1 MEFKV
6 ITEYFEKIDKT
17 SSRLEMASIL
27 SDLFLKTPAKDIS
40 NLIYFCQG
48 TLGPKYKS
56 VSINLG
62 EATII
67 SCISEY
73 LGLPENK
80 IKEEYLKL
88 GDLGVVFETLQSTK
102 SQRTL
107 FSKAL
112 EFDEVYNTLLK
123 IAQTN
128 GKDAVSN
135 KLKYFKFLLYNLDKV
150 SAKYIIRFPIAYR
163 LGFGDS
169 TIIDALAFL
178 EANKLNLP
186 DEEKKEKQKEFNEII
201 TSKYNIASDLGLIG
215 KVIKDKGIDG
225 VKLLSLIPFIPFK
238 SQLCERAKSFEEIKE
253 RLGDRFLVDT
263 KIDGF
268 RQQIHKFGNEIK
280 IFSRNEED
288 ITHMFP
294 DIIKAIKRIP
304 KDFIIDCEAVAYDE
318 KHDKYFSFQ
327 MTIQRKRKYGI
338 IEFSKNLP
346 LHLNVFD
353 ILYYDKKEVYLEP
366 FEKRRELVVNYFNY
380 PPLIMPTNAI
390 IVTDIVQL
398 KDFFNKCIS
407 KGLEGIIAKD
417 LNASYKAGV
426 RGFHWIKYKKSF
438 GEDIDTIDACIVG
451 GFYGK
456 GKRSEKGIGA
466 LLMAI
471 YNPDNDTYST
481 IAKLGTGLS
490 DEMLEDLSKKL
501 NDLKLTKKPKD
512 LITNIEPDFYVIPKI
527 VVEINFD
534 EITES
539 PIHTCCYDKLKQ
551 KGLALRFP
559 RLIKFRDDKSEKETT
574 SEEEIKRMFLLQK
587 NS

>member
-471 YNPDNDTYST
+471 YNPD
-481 IAKLGTGLS
+481 
-490 DEMLEDLSKKL
+490 
-501 NDLKLTKKPKD
+501 
-512 LITNIEPDFYVIPKI
+512 
-527 VVEINFD
+527 
-534 EITES
+534 
-539 PIHTCCYDKLKQ
+539 
-551 KGLALRFP
+551 
-559 RLIKFRDDKSEKETT
+559 
-574 SEEEIKRMFLLQK
+574 
-587 NS
+587 